1 MNYKK
6 ILTGMAAVVA
16 VAFGFT
22 ACSENVEVNN
32 NANNNET
39 LSIGVSVHQGW
50 NDDEKTR
57 SARRLARINE
67 KQAAGVEKVITTEG
81 SLEGEPI
88 YMWCDELDGIDG
100 KGHSVVVDETY
111 AEETTRGT
119 LMDGH
124 DNNTGDGIENF
135 DKQSFYNNFNIFGT
149 DAPESGALATWKHDN
164 EWSVSG
170 SVTWGSNTFYGVA
183 PANNEGVSGTSQTGF
198 TFTTQTDSKNQID
211 LMVGPSTKVNDRHI
225 LFKFQHVLSAIK
237 FKLGNKFASGY
248 QITKLE
254 LMNINS
260 KNTYNFS
267 TGWGTPNTPFTTS
280 VATEF
285 STTGGANKMI
295 TNDGEANKTV
305 GTTFLVLPQTL
316 PDDAYAI
323 VTLVKEGESP
333 KYLNAQL
340 KTMTPTWLPGHT
352 YTYVISSSD
361 YPSSYTFDVTQ
372 NPEFTWNGDPI
383 SANSDLFTVK
393 SYYTDGGINTEKGWK
408 VIGYKVSKPGGDFP
422 SDAQWQADMPRVLN
436 SVQGTGT
443 GSVTGETKQV
453 AVYRQSPTQTQRQQ
467 NELRDPNRELK
478 ENLDLSLYKVD
489 NDTPWPGNVRNTANT
504 YIVRYGGTYKFPL
517 VMGNTIKNSAKYV
530 PEDYSCADGSGWF
543 KVSKNKKA
551 TEGTY
556 KNKIVFDKETKGNFY
571 FGKQT
576 FVDYKNDLVTASNYQ
591 VDATSAFVLWHDFS
605 DTEREDELTVI
616 KDVSITTEGADG
628 LVSKFVTFT
637 VDENTIQQG
646 NAVIAV
652 KNGAGKI
659 TWSWQIYITY
669 DNWISDEGQTEV
681 TNKAGNKFTLAN
693 YNLGY
698 VSKNNRGTYDFPVR
712 KIKLLIEQDESGQ
725 LAEVVITQ
733 NEGSQYKSQNY
744 DWDTKYQWGRKD
756 ALPGTGIAGQ
766 NEAGADFSP
775 SPYYDFGCRFFTASG
790 YAYEPKAKKISEN
803 WTYGESIQYP
813 LKRLNNS
820 GSGNEEH
827 PNGCWSN
834 RMYINAWSAAK
845 NTLQTAGSATGYG
858 HDPDGSD
865 NFIIGSVDDED
876 EHEHKTLYDPCPPGF
891 KMPPSGVFTNFALEG
906 YSANAEGSF
915 DNPGEPNTT
924 GKGFAF
930 YAAGTSGKTIYFPA
944 TGRLK
949 DSGLESWNK
958 RSWVWSATPSAV
970 HDNYYG
976 EGNSLNQNT
985 GVHGA
990 CSVHLSYTSTR
1001 TTPLNNNT
1009 QNMPHSVRPMVDND

>member
-6 ILTGMAAVVA
+6 ILIGIAAAAAVA
-16 VAFGFT
+16 LGFT
-22 ACSENVEVNN
+22 ACSEDVEVNN
-32 NANNNET
+32 NTNVNDGF
-39 LSIGVSVHQGW
+39 SIGVSVHQGW
-50 NDDEKTR
+50 NDTEKTR
-57 SARRLARINE
+57 AARHIARINE
-67 KQAAGVEKVITTEG
+67 MQAAGVQRVITTEG
-81 SLEGEPI
+81 TIEGEPI

-237 FKLGNKFASGY
+237 FKLGNEFASGY
-248 QITKLE
+248 QITNLE

-295 TNDGEANKTV
+295 TDDGTPNGTV

-333 KYLNAQL
+333 KYLNARL

-361 YPSSYTFDVTQ
+361 YPSKYTFEVTE
-372 NPEFTWNGDPI
+372 NPEFTWNG
-383 SANSDLFTVK
+383 STTSTNSDMFKVK
-393 SYYTDGGINTEKGWK
+393 SYFQDGGTVTPKAWT
-408 VIGYKVSKPGGDFP
+408 VVGYMVSEPGGTFP
-422 SDAQWQADMPRVLN
+422 EGATWESEMPRIMK
-436 SVQGTGT
+436 SAETSGSGTST
-443 GSVTGETKQV
+443 TSATESKTV
-453 AVYRQSPTQTQRQQ
+453 AVRRQNPSETERQQ
-467 NELRDPNRELK
+467 IELRDPTRPIK

-489 NDTPWPGNVRNTANT
+489 NETSVARTTANS
-504 YIVRYGGTYKFPL
+504 YIVRYGGTYKIPL
-517 VMGNTIKNSAKYV
+517 VMGNTITKGALYV
-530 PEDYSCADGSGWF
+530 PEDHSCADGNGWF
-543 KVSKNKKA
+543 KVNKNKKVGSLN
-551 TEGTY
+551 E
-556 KNKIVFDKETKGNFY
+556 FDKEIEGNFY

-576 FVDYKNDLVTASNYQ
+576 FVDYKGDLVSASNYK
-591 VDATSAFVLWHDFS
+591 VDATSAFVLWHDFQYT
-605 DTEREDELTVI
+605 DTDASEADAEMKVI
-616 KDVSITTEGADG
+616 KDVAVTTEGADG
-628 LVSKFVTFT
+628 LVDKFVTFR
-637 VDENTIQQG
+637 VDEDLIQQG

-652 KNGAGKI
+652 KNAAGTI
-659 TWSWQIYITY
+659 TWSWHIYVTF
-669 DNWISDEGQTEV
+669 DNWVTAVTEV
-681 TNKAGNKFTLAN
+681 SNNGGTHQFTLSN
-693 YNLGY
+693 SNLGY
-698 VSKNNRGTYDFPVR
+698 VTKSNRGSYYFPVR
-712 KIKLLIEQDESGQ
+712 KIKLLIQQTESGQ

-733 NEGSQYKSQNY
+733 KSGSEDRTQNY

-756 ALPGTGIAGQ
+756 ALPGTGIGTESGSGDYQ
-766 NEAGADFSP
+766 WTPRSK
-775 SPYYDFGCRFFTASG
+775 FGCSFYTASG
-790 YAYEPKAKKISEN
+790 YNYVPAATQSGNFSYSDAIKN
-803 WTYGESIQYP
+803 P
-813 LKRLNNS
+813 LKRLK
-820 GSGNEEH
+820 GSAQTKDSPAGIW
-827 PNGCWSN
+827 CN
-834 RMYINAWSAAK
+834 RMYINAWSATK
-845 NTLQTAGSATGYG
+845 NQLQTAGSATGGG

-865 NFIIGSVDDED
+865 NFIRGSVDDETD
-876 EHEHKTLYDPCPPGF
+876 HEHKTIYDPCPPGF
-891 KMPPSGVFTNFALEG
+891 KMPPSGAFTNFTSSNKSG
-906 YSANAEGSF
+906 TF
-915 DNPGEPNTT
+915 DNPKNDNST
-924 GKGFAF
+924 GKGYSF
-930 YAAGTSGKTIYFPA
+930 YAKGTSGTTIYFPA
-944 TGRLK
+944 TGRLQ
-949 DSGLESWNK
+949 DAGLNSWNK
-958 RSWVWSATPSAV
+958 RSWVWSATPSVV
-970 HDNYYG
+970 HHDYYG
-976 EGNSLNQNT
+976 VSDSRNQY
-985 GVHGA
+985 VDVSGA
-990 CSVHLSYTSTR
+990 SSVHLSFTSTGS
-1001 TTPLNNNT
+1001 TPLNNNIQT
-1009 QNMPHSVRPMVDND
+1009 MPHSVRPMVDDFIE